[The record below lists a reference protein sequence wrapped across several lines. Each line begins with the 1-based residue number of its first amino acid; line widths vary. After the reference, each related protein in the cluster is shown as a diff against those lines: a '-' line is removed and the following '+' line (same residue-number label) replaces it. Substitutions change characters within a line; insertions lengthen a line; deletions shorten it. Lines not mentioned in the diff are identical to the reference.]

1 MATVLIIDDDFVTQV
16 ALQDFLEES
25 HFDTMEAMTG
35 EEGLKIFFDSK
46 PNIVL
51 LDVEMPGID
60 GFEACRRIRRAPGG
74 QHVPIVMMT
83 GHEDAES
90 VNQAYDAGATDFVSK
105 PMNFAVLV
113 HRLRHLLK
121 TTETSAELMR
131 SQASLA
137 QAQRIAKLGSWDFDI
152 KKLEFNCNAE
162 AAKLIKPDK
171 PQESMPLLSFLRAV
185 NEEDRAEYKSR
196 FMSALT
202 SGTEFDIDFRLSY
215 KSGSRDNDEIY
226 IHQETSIEFDERGN
240 PVRAVG
246 TFQDVTEAQATQN
259 RIKQLAYFDVVTG
272 LPNRSSFMEEL
283 ADVLDDAHGSSKKM
297 ALMFVD
303 VDQFKRINDTW
314 GHHVGDELLIQVARR
329 LSESLRAED
338 LVRRIHNAQ
347 QHTLARLGGD
357 EFVVLLS
364 HINTK
369 EEAAIVAERLIDTLK
384 QPFLIEDMEIHV
396 SASVGVSCYPDDGED
411 EQTLLQHADTA
422 MYQVKEQ
429 GRNAFRFYDRSMSNT
444 TLDRL
449 NLENS
454 LRRAIE
460 EKEFELFYQAKV
472 STESQ
477 EIIGAEALLRWRHPD
492 LGLVE
497 PGDFIS
503 TAEECG
509 LIVSIGSWVQQQAC
523 KQFAGWKEKLRS
535 DFEVSINTAA
545 IELRQP
551 GFLSA
556 LQNTLEINAIPPEKF
571 LIEITES
578 MLIDRADCST
588 SLLAKIREL
597 GVRIAIDDF
606 GTGYSSLKY
615 LKDLPIT
622 NVKIDRSFVCGM
634 ENDSRDAG
642 IVEAT
647 IALAHHLGLTVT
659 GEGVENIQ
667 QLKLL
672 EKFGCDE
679 IQGYYFSKPLAVKEF
694 EHLLAENNLNTDFS
708 KIAAM

>member
-1 MATVLIIDDDFVTQV
+1 MQT
-16 ALQDFLEES
+16 ALQDYLEES
-25 HFDTMEAMTG
+25 KFNTEEATSG
-35 EEGLKIFFDSK
+35 EEGLKIFFDGK
-46 PNIVL
+46 PNLIL

-60 GFEACRRIRRAPGG
+60 GFETCRRIRRAPGG

-90 VNQAYDAGATDFVSK
+90 VNRAYDAGATDFVSK
-105 PMNFAVLV
+105 PINFEVLV

-137 QAQRIAKLGSWDFDI
+137 QAQRIAKLGSWYFDI
-152 KKLEFNCNAE
+152 KKLEFCCTDE
-162 AAKLIKPDK
+162 AAKLIRPDR
-171 PQESMPLLSFLRAV
+171 PQKSLPLLSFLRAV
-185 NEEDRAEYKSR
+185 SEEDRADYKTR
-196 FMSALT
+196 FMAALT
-202 SGTEFDIDFRLSY
+202 AETNFDIDFKLSY
-215 KSGSRDNDEIY
+215 KSGSRDDDEIY
-226 IHQETSIEFDERGN
+226 IHQETSIEFDEQGN
-240 PVRAVG
+240 PIRAIG
-246 TFQDVTEAQATQN
+246 TFQDITEAQATQN

-460 EKEFELFYQAKV
+460 ENEFELFYQAKV

-477 EIIGAEALLRWRHPD
+477 RIIGAEALLRWRHPD

-497 PGDFIS
+497 PGYFIS

-509 LIVSIGSWVQQQAC
+509 LIVPIGSWVLKQSC
-523 KQFAGWKEKLRS
+523 SQFADWREKLNGNY
-535 DFEVSINTAA
+535 ELSINTAA

-551 GFLSA
+551 GFLDG
-556 LQNTLEINAIPPEKF
+556 LKNTLAEYEIPPKKF
-571 LIEITES
+571 LVEITES
-578 MLIDRADCST
+578 MLIDQADCSKN
-588 SLLAKIREL
+588 LLAKIRQL

-615 LKDLPIT
+615 LKDLPVT
-622 NVKIDRSFVCGM
+622 NVKIDRSFVSEM

-647 IALAHHLGLTVT
+647 IALAHHLGMTVT
-659 GEGVENIQ
+659 AEGVENIQ

-679 IQGYYFSKPLAVKEF
+679 LQGYHFCKPLSADRFESRLTEQEF
-694 EHLLAENNLNTDFS
+694 GPHLQS
-708 KIAAM
+708 IAAL